1 MWREIFL
8 FSILF
13 LVIQSEHILGSSPE
27 TQSKF
32 IKKDGK
38 FQCFNGNKII
48 PFERVNDDYCDCP
61 DGSDEPGTNAC
72 SHLENI
78 KFYCKNV
85 NQTFSLLS
93 LVFIQNSFT
102 HPLSMMELVTVVMA
116 LMKMM
121 EKLNVQTLVKKKV
134 KKKFKL

>member
-1 MWREIFL
+1 MWKQIVL

-32 IKKDGK
+32 IQKDGK
-38 FQCFNGNKII
+38 FQCFDGNKII
-48 PFERVNDDYCDCP
+48 PFDRVNDDYCDCP

-85 NQTFSLLS
+85 KQKLITSSVWFLS
-93 LVFIQNSFT
+93 KIHSHFHCQRRN
-102 HPLSMMELVTVVMA
+102 M
-116 LMKMM
+116 
-121 EKLNVQTLVKKKV
+121 
-134 KKKFKL
+134 

>member
-1 MWREIFL
+1 MWKQIVL

-27 TQSKF
+27 TESKF
-32 IKKDGK
+32 IQKDGK
-38 FQCFNGNKII
+38 FQCFDGNKII
-48 PFERVNDDYCDCP
+48 PFDRVNDDYCDCP

-72 SHLENI
+72 SHLDNI

-85 NQTFSLLS
+85 KQKTPHLFS

-102 HPLSMMELVTVVMA
+102 PPLSTTEHVIVVMVPT
-116 LMKMM
+116 KMT
-121 EKLNVQTLVKKKV
+121 EK
-134 KKKFKL
+134 